1 MKKQTYM
8 TGEFARLCKVNKKTL
23 FHYDKIGLFKPSI
36 VENNGYRYYTF
47 EQIDVFSRIRALQS
61 IGMSLVEIQKLLH
74 SESIT
79 EGIKTLDK
87 QKQTVRHKI
96 AELVQLEATLDQTL
110 AKLKHYDKIGCHRIF
125 IESSPEEYFFADQIA
140 VQEPFL
146 VNYIFEGYNVGAK
159 LNYDSQKNELT
170 LAGKFR
176 KNKNRK
182 ETIADRE
189 KEKYLAVYFL
199 AEESNIIECAK
210 DTLTFIQNS
219 NYPVQ
224 GEVFIEDVACDF
236 INFSNQK
243 LPFKMVVKIDEKR
256 G

>member
-1 MKKQTYM
+1 MKKQTYL

-23 FHYDKIGLFKPSI
+23 FHYDKIGLFKPSV
-36 VENNGYRYYTF
+36 VESNGYRYYTF

-61 IGMSLVEIQKLLH
+61 VGMSLAEIKKLLH
-74 SESIT
+74 SENMT
-79 EGIKTLDK
+79 EGIKTLYT

-96 AELVQLEATLDQTL
+96 AELQRLEATLDQTL
-110 AKLKHYDKIGCHRIF
+110 TKLEHYDRIGCNRIF
-125 IESSPEEYFFADQIA
+125 IETSPEEYLFSDQIA

-146 VNYIFEGYNVGAK
+146 INYLFEGYNAGVK
-159 LNYDSQKNELT
+159 LNYDPQKNELT

-176 KNKNRK
+176 KKKKRK
-182 ETIADRE
+182 ETIDH
-189 KEKYLAVYFL
+189 KEKGKYLGVYFL
-199 AEESNIIECAK
+199 AEENNILECAK
-210 DTLTFIQNS
+210 AALTFIKKK

-224 GEVFIEDVACDF
+224 KEVFIEDVACDF

-243 LPFKMVVKIDEKR
+243 LPFKMVVNIDEKR